1 MSWVAN
7 TIRST
12 LGRKLIMA
20 ITGLG
25 LILFLI
31 AHLVGNMM
39 LYIDDG
45 GATFNLYAHGMAH
58 NPVIYVFE
66 AIIFAGFLF
75 HIVDGFMLMAYNK
88 KSRPVQYHTKK
99 SHSSVTWSSRNMGIL
114 GGILL
119 IFIVLHL
126 ANFFAKS
133 KILDPGPDTIQM
145 VNVDGVMVRD
155 LYGVVQESFS
165 VWWYSAVYVVCMIA
179 LGFHLYHGFE
189 SAFRTLGMSH
199 KKYAPF
205 VSALGIIYSIVVP
218 ALFASMPVYFF
229 LTSNS

>member
-12 LGRKLIMA
+12 LGRKLVMA

-31 AHLVGNMM
+31 AHLIGNMM

-45 GATFNLYAHGMAH
+45 GATFNLYAHSMAH

-75 HIVDGFMLMAYNK
+75 HIVDGIMLTVYNK
-88 KSRPVQYHTKK
+88 KSRPVQYHSKK
-99 SHSSVTWSSRNMGIL
+99 SADSVTWSSRNMGIL

-133 KILDPGPDTIQM
+133 KILEPGPETIQM
-145 VNVDGVMVRD
+145 VNVDGTMVRD

-165 VWWYSAVYVVCMIA
+165 VWWYSAIYVVCMIA
-179 LGFHLYHGFE
+179 LGLHLYHGFE